1 MSCEDKLNEKLKKSE
16 GLLSGLMLKE
26 PSLLFD
32 YNINKKLL
40 SSEALFYIGLAD
52 RLLGKGI
59 EVIDEVS
66 FAGEVADI
74 PQLNNKYIEMGGFT
88 TVKELMNIVEVKN
101 ADSIVDEW
109 TKWNL
114 VNTYKEKGILD
125 LDKHWDKILKMK
137 SNQVSDYIEY
147 QINDVDINTNS
158 DIIFEKLSYTDKDI
172 KELEEGVNIGIQYG
186 KHSPLLNYLTLGVA
200 KSNIYL
206 YGGFTNSG
214 KSSFIFENMIL
225 NMVEDKVKCCVI
237 SNEQKSDAFK
247 VLLQE
252 HILTEKLDYW
262 KLPRKKIRMGKFTD
276 EDKVMMAKAKKI
288 AEKEYDP
295 YLTFVKIFD
304 YDTSQVNKIVKKMS
318 KVGTE
323 VFFYD
328 TFKVGD
334 TSGEAVW
341 QKLLEDSKELFKTTS
356 KHSVAMIMSVQLALA
371 YKNKVRFLDESVL
384 SNGKQI
390 AEIVETGVYMR
401 DVWQDE
407 FNGETYDIKPYK
419 QKKDSNGKFTNEKE
433 DIVLDKDK
441 KYKIM
446 FLSKSRSDE
455 NGIALLY
462 EFNGA
467 WNKWVEVGRCRPA
480 TKNNY

>member
-1 MSCEDKLNEKLKKSE
+1 MEDKLKEKISKAE
-16 GLLSGLMLKE
+16 GLLCGMILKE
-26 PSLLFD
+26 PSLILDF
-32 YNINKKLL
+32 NINKKLL
-40 SSEALFYIGLAD
+40 SGEALFYIGLCE
-52 RLLGKGI
+52 RLLAKGI

-66 FAGEVADI
+66 FASEVADI
-74 PQLNNKYIEMGGFT
+74 PQLNDKYIEMGGYT
-88 TVKELMNIVEVKN
+88 TIKELKNIVDIRN
-101 ADSIVDEW
+101 ADSIMDDW
-109 TKWNL
+109 IKWNL
-114 VNTYKEKGILD
+114 VSTYKEKGILD
-125 LDKHWDKILKMK
+125 LTKHWDKILKMK
-137 SNQVSDYIEY
+137 SNQVLEYIEY
-147 QINDVDINTNS
+147 QINDIDLNTSS
-158 DIIFEKLSYTDKDI
+158 DIVFEDLSYTDKEIED
-172 KELEEGVNIGIQYG
+172 LEKGINIGIQYS

-276 EDKVMMAKAKKI
+276 EDRAMMKKAKEI
-288 AEKEYDP
+288 AKKEYDP
-295 YLTFVKIFD
+295 YLKFVKIFD
-304 YDTSQVNKIVKKMS
+304 YDTNQVNKIVKKMS

-356 KHSVAMIMSVQLALA
+356 KHNIAMIMSVQLALA
-371 YKNKVRFLDESVL
+371 FKNKIRFLDESVL

-390 AEIVETGVYMR
+390 AEVVETGVYMR
-401 DVWQDE
+401 DIWQDE
-407 FNGETYDIKPYK
+407 FNGEAHDIKPYR
-419 QKKDSNGKFTNEKE
+419 QKKDSNGKFTSERE
-433 DIVLDKDK
+433 EITLDKDK

-467 WNKWVEVGRCRPA
+467 WNKWVEIGRCRPT